1 MPLKH
6 CADCAMRFHCDDCV
20 RVNAIPKDELE
31 HMITNQSPR
40 LRFEDMRMGA
50 RYRKIYREIIV
61 DGHPLKRHLFCKICR
76 KPINQGIYGSST
88 PLSQHWRRH
97 VLRGETPI
105 YDDLWK
111 VWKGELDM
119 RTGTRQEDMNK
130 FVVPIKLP
138 HYAAWALNKNH
149 PIQLFM
155 QIDKDGELEG
165 TDQFPLITSKK
176 AKLDEPQEN
185 LDDTLP
191 LPPLVIHESST
202 STSSQ

>member
-1 MPLKH
+1 
-6 CADCAMRFHCDDCV
+6 
-20 RVNAIPKDELE
+20 
-31 HMITNQSPR
+31 
-40 LRFEDMRMGA
+40 
-50 RYRKIYREIIV
+50 
-61 DGHPLKRHLFCKICR
+61 
-76 KPINQGIYGSST
+76 
-88 PLSQHWRRH
+88 

-165 TDQFPLITSKK
+165 ADQFPFITSKK